1 MVLTG
6 NPGQKQTLP
15 IRKDPETDYAMAKE
29 IEEVQMFKL
38 KIAKEVK

>member
-1 MVLTG
+1 MALRG